1 MMKKLI
7 VMLALLFVISGEV
20 ALGETSFAGEPI
32 TVAAT
37 SDANSASQ
45 PRYRRGRRH
54 TRRRRHNRR
63 RHNRRRR

>member
-7 VMLALLFVISGEV
+7 VMLALLFVIGGEV
-20 ALGETSFAGEPI
+20 ALAKTSFAGQPI

-37 SDANSASQ
+37 SDANSAAQ

-63 RHNRRRR
+63 HNRRRR